1 MVVPSLAV
9 AAAPERL
16 AEGVDR
22 ERLDELVRSEF
33 AYVWRLCRRLGLPE
47 SDADDAAQQ
56 VFIVASRRLGD
67 IKPGSERAFLYG
79 VAVNAAA
86 KFRTSHARR
95 REDSDAS
102 LEALACGSPSA
113 EELVDRRGARAL
125 LDCILDAMPDELREV
140 FVLYEIEQQTTVQIA
155 EVLGIPHGTAS
166 SRLRRAREDF
176 SARLARL
183 EARRRFEGA
192 RR

>member
-1 MVVPSLAV
+1 VVPSLAV
-9 AAAPERL
+9 AHPPEQASVAADAGRL
-16 AEGVDR
+16 NA
-22 ERLDELVRSEF
+22 LVRAEF
-33 AYVWRLCRRLGLPE
+33 PYVWRLCRRLGLSE

-56 VFIVASRRLGD
+56 VFLVAARRFAD
-67 IKPGSERAFLYG
+67 IRPGSERAFLYG

-86 KFRTSHARR
+86 KVREARARR
-95 REDSDAS
+95 REDSDAA
-102 LEALACGSPSA
+102 LELFESGSPNA
-113 EELVDRRGARAL
+113 EELLDREGARRL
-125 LDCILDAMPDELREV
+125 LDRLLDSMPDDLRTV
-140 FVLYEIEQQTTVQIA
+140 FVLYEIERQTTLEIA
-155 EVLGIPHGTAS
+155 EVLAIPVGTAA

>member
-1 MVVPSLAV
+1 VVPSLAV
-9 AAAPERL
+9 AQSPERAL
-16 AEGVDR
+16 EATDA
-22 ERLDELVRSEF
+22 ERLEELVRGEF

-56 VFIVASRRLGD
+56 VFIVASRRIGD
-67 IKPGSERAFLYG
+67 IRPGKERAFLYG

-86 KFRTSHARR
+86 KFRHSHARR
-95 REDSDAS
+95 REDLDAA
-102 LEALACGSPSA
+102 LELIESGSPNA
-113 EELVDRRGARAL
+113 EELLDRQGARRL
-125 LDCILDAMPDELREV
+125 LDLVLDSMPDELRDV
-140 FVLYEIEQQTTVQIA
+140 FVLYEIEQQTTLEIA
-155 EVLGIPHGTAS
+155 EVLAIPPGTAA

-176 SARLARL
+176 SARIARL